1 LKFDINKTLNDTN
14 QKYLKEPHLVQLYNR
29 YATYNGSNPYETS
42 GIMSLIQHLESHF
55 GTWIPNNG
63 MVQISKS
70 ITRLLE
76 EKGVKIY
83 LNSNVEEILI
93 GNRKAQG
100 VILNGKKIMSD
111 YVVSNMDVFFTYE
124 KLLKSYKMPKRVNK
138 SERSSSALIFY
149 WGIKKSFDQLD
160 LHNILFSDD
169 YRDEFESI
177 FQKGKISNDP
187 TVYINITSKDIPG
200 DAPKGCENWFVM
212 VNAPYD
218 SEQSWNDITARL
230 KKIIIKK
237 INRSLH
243 TNIEEYIQVE
253 KVYTP
258 QTIETKT
265 QSFKGALYGT
275 SSNSKLSAFLRHPNF
290 STNLK
295 NLFFCGGSV
304 HPGGGIPLC
313 MLSAKIVSDQLKD
326 LSNA

>member
-1 LKFDINKTLNDTN
+1 M
-14 QKYLKEPHLVQLYNR
+14 V
-29 YATYNGSNPYETS
+29 
-42 GIMSLIQHLESHF
+42 SLA
-55 GTWIPNNG
+55 
-63 MVQISKS
+63 K
-70 ITRLLE
+70 

-93 GNRKAQG
+93 ENRKAKG
-100 VILNGKKIMSD
+100 VISNGEKITSD

-124 KLLKSYKMPKRVNK
+124 KLLKSFKMPKRVNK

-149 WGIKKSFDQLD
+149 WGIKKSFDRLD

-177 FQKGKISNDP
+177 FQKGKVSNDP

-218 SEQSWNDITARL
+218 SEQSWNDITASL

-237 INRSLH
+237 INRTLN
-243 TNIEEYIQVE
+243 TDIEKYIQVE

-258 QTIETKT
+258 QTIEKKT

-295 NLFFCGGSV
+295 NLYFCGGSV

-313 MLSAKIVSDQLKD
+313 LLSAKIVSDQLKD
-326 LSNA
+326 LSNAFGVTR